1 GDDPGEVTR
10 MLAGIIGG
18 TGQMGRFF
26 AEVFRAAGWEVIVSG
41 TRTALSSREI
51 AETADLV
58 MVSVPIRATVGV
70 IREVAPLLTEEQVF
84 CDLTSLKV
92 EPVRAMLT
100 SRAEVIGLHPMFG
113 PGAASLRGQTIVA
126 TPGRCRPE
134 TLEGLLSVFRDQGA
148 SVTLSTPEDHDR
160 MMAVVQGLTHFGTLA
175 KAEAIRRTG
184 ADVGETLSFTS
195 PVYRIEIGFVGRLLA
210 QDADLYGDILQMNP
224 AVPGVLAAFEEAV
237 RTLREIVE
245 SGDRERFRAFF
256 SGNSS
261 HYASYLR
268 AATEE
273 TDDLINHAVG
283 R

>member
-1 GDDPGEVTR
+1 

-26 AEVFRAAGWEVIVSG
+26 AGVFEEAGWDVIVSG
-41 TRTALSSREI
+41 TKTPLTNRDV
-51 AETADLV
+51 AEMADLV

-70 IREVAPLLTEEQVF
+70 IREVAPLLSEEQVF

-92 EPVRAMLT
+92 EPVRAMLA

-113 PGAASLRGQTIVA
+113 PGAVSLRGQTIVA
-126 TPGRCRPE
+126 TPARCDPA

-148 SVTLSTPEDHDR
+148 AITLSTPEDHDR
-160 MMAVVQGLTHFGTLA
+160 MMAVIQGLTHFGTLA

-184 ADVGETLSFTS
+184 ADVDETLSFTS
-195 PVYRIEIGFVGRLLA
+195 PIYRIEMGLVGRLLA
-210 QDADLYGDILQMNP
+210 QDVGLYGDVLLMNP
-224 AVPGVLAAFEEAV
+224 AVPEVLATFEDAV
-237 RTLREIVE
+237 RTLRAIVE
-245 SGDRERFRAFF
+245 SGDNEQFRAFF
-256 SGNSS
+256 AENAA
-261 HYASYLR
+261 HYASYLA

-273 TDDLINHAVG
+273 TDDLINHVVM

>member
-1 GDDPGEVTR
+1 

-26 AEVFRAAGWEVIVSG
+26 AEVFETAGWETIVSG
-41 TRTALSSREI
+41 TETSLSNRDV
-51 AETADLV
+51 AEMADLV

-70 IREVAPLLTEEQVF
+70 IREVAPLLSEEQVI

-113 PGAASLRGQTIVA
+113 PGAASLQGQTIVA
-126 TPGRCRPE
+126 TPARCSQE

-148 SVTLSTPEDHDR
+148 AITLSTPEDHDR
-160 MMAVVQGLTHFGTLA
+160 MMAVIQGLTHFGTLA

-184 ADVGETLSFTS
+184 ADVGETLTFTS
-195 PVYRIEIGFVGRLLA
+195 PIYRIEMGLVGRLLA
-210 QDADLYGDILQMNP
+210 QDAGLYGDILQMNP
-224 AVPGVLAAFEEAV
+224 AVPEVLGRFEEAV
-237 RTLREIVE
+237 RMLREIVE
-245 SGDRERFRAFF
+245 SGDDERFGAFF
-256 SGNSS
+256 AENAG
-261 HYASYLR
+261 HYASYLG

-273 TDDLINHAVG
+273 TDDLISHVVN

>member
-1 GDDPGEVTR
+1 

-26 AEVFRAAGWEVIVSG
+26 AGVFEEAGWDVIVSG
-41 TRTALSSREI
+41 TKTPLTNRDV
-51 AETADLV
+51 AEMADLV

-70 IREVAPLLTEEQVF
+70 IREVAPLLSEEQVF

-92 EPVRAMLT
+92 EPVRAMLA

-113 PGAASLRGQTIVA
+113 PGAVSLRGQTIVA
-126 TPGRCRPE
+126 TPARCDPA

-148 SVTLSTPEDHDR
+148 AITLSTPEDHDR
-160 MMAVVQGLTHFGTLA
+160 MMAVIQGLTHFGTLA

-184 ADVGETLSFTS
+184 ADVDETLSFTS
-195 PVYRIEIGFVGRLLA
+195 PIYRIEMGLVGRLLA
-210 QDADLYGDILQMNP
+210 QDAGLYGDMLLMNP
-224 AVPGVLAAFEEAV
+224 AVPEVLAAFEDAV
-237 RTLREIVE
+237 RTLRAIVE
-245 SGDRERFRAFF
+245 GGDDERFRAFF
-256 SGNSS
+256 AENAV
-261 HYASYLR
+261 HYASYLA

-273 TDDLINHAVG
+273 TDDLINHVVM

>member
-1 GDDPGEVTR
+1 

-26 AEVFRAAGWEVIVSG
+26 AGVFEAAGWETIVSG
-41 TRTALSSREI
+41 TKTSLTNQDV
-51 AETADLV
+51 AEMADLI

-70 IREVAPLLTEEQVF
+70 IREVAPILSEEQVF

-92 EPVRAMLT
+92 EPVRAMLS

-126 TPGRCRPE
+126 TPARCGKE

-148 SVTLSTPEDHDR
+148 AITLSTPEDHDR
-160 MMAVVQGLTHFGTLA
+160 MMAVIQGLTHFGTLA

-184 ADVGETLSFTS
+184 ADVAETLLFTS
-195 PVYRIEIGFVGRLLA
+195 PVYRIEMGLVGRLLA
-210 QDADLYGDILQMNP
+210 QDAGLYGDMLQMNS
-224 AVPGVLAAFEEAV
+224 AVPEVLAQFEEAV

-245 SGDRERFRAFF
+245 SGDDERFRAFF
-256 SGNSS
+256 MENAG

-268 AATEE
+268 TATVE
-273 TDDLINHAVG
+273 TDDLVNHVVN

>member
-1 GDDPGEVTR
+1 MTA

-26 AEVFRAAGWEVIVSG
+26 AGVFEAAGWETIVSG
-41 TRTALSSREI
+41 TKTSLTNRDV
-51 AETADLV
+51 AEMADLV

-70 IREVAPLLTEEQVF
+70 IREVAPLLSEEQVF

-92 EPVRAMLT
+92 EPVRAMLA

-126 TPGRCRPE
+126 TPARCGPE
-134 TLEGLLSVFRDQGA
+134 TLDGLLSIFRDQGA
-148 SVTLSTPEDHDR
+148 AITLSTPEEHDR
-160 MMAVVQGLTHFGTLA
+160 MMAVIQGLTHFGTLA

-184 ADVGETLSFTS
+184 ADVAETLTFTS
-195 PVYRIEIGFVGRLLA
+195 PVYRIEMGLVGRLLA
-210 QDADLYGDILQMNP
+210 QDAELYGDILQMNP
-224 AVPGVLAAFEEAV
+224 AVPEVLAAFEEAV

-245 SGDRERFRAFF
+245 SGDGGRFQDFF
-256 SGNSS
+256 SANAG
-261 HYASYLR
+261 HYASYLG
-268 AATEE
+268 AATAE
-273 TDDLINHAVG
+273 TDDLINHVVN

>member
-1 GDDPGEVTR
+1 

-26 AEVFRAAGWEVIVSG
+26 AGVFETAGWETIVSG
-41 TRTALSSREI
+41 TKTSLSNRDV
-51 AETADLV
+51 AEMADLV
-58 MVSVPIRATVGV
+58 VISVPIRATVGV
-70 IREVAPLLTEEQVF
+70 IREVAPLLSEEQVI

-113 PGAASLRGQTIVA
+113 PGAASLQGQTIVA
-126 TPGRCRPE
+126 TPARCRPE

-148 SVTLSTPEDHDR
+148 AITLSTPEDHDR
-160 MMAVVQGLTHFGTLA
+160 MMAVIQGLTHFGTLA

-184 ADVGETLSFTS
+184 ADVGETLTFTS
-195 PVYRIEIGFVGRLLA
+195 PIYRIEMGLVGRLLA
-210 QDADLYGDILQMNP
+210 QDVGLYGDILQMNP
-224 AVPGVLAAFEEAV
+224 AVPEVLGRFEEAV

-245 SGDRERFRAFF
+245 SGDDERFRAFF
-256 SGNSS
+256 AENAG
-261 HYASYLR
+261 HYASYLG

-273 TDDLINHAVG
+273 TDDLISHVVN

>member
-1 GDDPGEVTR
+1 

-26 AEVFRAAGWEVIVSG
+26 AGVFEAAGWEAIVSG
-41 TRTALSSREI
+41 TKTSLTARAV

-70 IREVAPLLTEEQVF
+70 IREVAPLLSEEQVF

-92 EPVRAMLT
+92 EPVRAMLS

-126 TPGRCRPE
+126 TPARCSPE

-148 SVTLSTPEDHDR
+148 AITLSTPEDHDR
-160 MMAVVQGLTHFGTLA
+160 MMAVIQGLTHFGTLA

-184 ADVGETLSFTS
+184 ADVGETLLFTS
-195 PVYRIEIGFVGRLLA
+195 PVYRIEMGLVGRLLA
-210 QDADLYGDILQMNP
+210 QDAGLYGDILQMNP
-224 AVPGVLAAFEEAV
+224 AVPEVLSEFEEAV
-237 RTLREIVE
+237 RMLREVVE
-245 SGDRERFRAFF
+245 SGDEERFRAFF
-256 SGNSS
+256 AGNAG
-261 HYASYLR
+261 HYASYLA
-268 AATEE
+268 AATAE
-273 TDDLINHAVG
+273 TDDLINHVVN

>member
-1 GDDPGEVTR
+1 MTA

-26 AEVFRAAGWEVIVSG
+26 AGVFEAAGWETIVSG
-41 TRTALSSREI
+41 TKTSLTNPDV
-51 AETADLV
+51 AEMADLV

-70 IREVAPLLTEEQVF
+70 IREVAPILSEEQVF

-92 EPVRAMLT
+92 EPVRAMLS

-113 PGAASLRGQTIVA
+113 PGAASLRGQTIIA
-126 TPGRCRPE
+126 TPARCGKE

-148 SVTLSTPEDHDR
+148 AITLSTPEDHDR
-160 MMAVVQGLTHFGTLA
+160 MMAVIQGLTHFGTLA

-184 ADVGETLSFTS
+184 ADVAETLLFTS
-195 PVYRIEIGFVGRLLA
+195 PVYRIEMGLVGRLLA
-210 QDADLYGDILQMNP
+210 QDAGLYGDMLQMNS
-224 AVPGVLAAFEEAV
+224 AVPEVLAQFEEAV

-245 SGDRERFRAFF
+245 SGDDERFRAFF
-256 SGNSS
+256 MENAG

-268 AATEE
+268 TATVE
-273 TDDLINHAVG
+273 TDDLVNHVVN

>member
-1 GDDPGEVTR
+1 MTA

-26 AEVFRAAGWEVIVSG
+26 AGVFEAAGWETIVSG
-41 TRTALSSREI
+41 TKTSLTNQDV
-51 AETADLV
+51 AEMADLV

-70 IREVAPLLTEEQVF
+70 IREVAPILSEEQVF

-92 EPVRAMLT
+92 EPVRAMLS

-126 TPGRCRPE
+126 TPARCGKE

-148 SVTLSTPEDHDR
+148 AITLSTPEDHDR
-160 MMAVVQGLTHFGTLA
+160 MMAVIQGLTHFGTLA

-184 ADVGETLSFTS
+184 ADVAETLLFTS
-195 PVYRIEIGFVGRLLA
+195 PVYRIEMGLVGRLLA
-210 QDADLYGDILQMNP
+210 QDAGLYGDMLQMNS
-224 AVPGVLAAFEEAV
+224 AVPEVLAQFEEAV

-245 SGDRERFRAFF
+245 SGDDERFRAFF
-256 SGNSS
+256 MENAG

-268 AATEE
+268 TATVE
-273 TDDLINHAVG
+273 TDDLVNHVVN

>member
-1 GDDPGEVTR
+1 

-26 AEVFRAAGWEVIVSG
+26 AGVFEAAGWEVIVSG
-41 TRTALSSREI
+41 TKTSLTNQDV
-51 AETADLV
+51 AEMADLI

-70 IREVAPLLTEEQVF
+70 IREVAPILSEEQVF

-92 EPVRAMLT
+92 EPVRAMLS

-126 TPGRCRPE
+126 TPARCGKE

-148 SVTLSTPEDHDR
+148 AITLSTPEDHDR
-160 MMAVVQGLTHFGTLA
+160 MMAVIQGLTHFGTLA

-184 ADVGETLSFTS
+184 ADVAETLLFTS
-195 PVYRIEIGFVGRLLA
+195 PVYRIEMGLVGRLLA
-210 QDADLYGDILQMNP
+210 QDAGLYGDMLQMNS
-224 AVPGVLAAFEEAV
+224 AVPEVLAQFEEAV

-245 SGDRERFRAFF
+245 SGDDERFRAFF
-256 SGNSS
+256 MENAG

-268 AATEE
+268 TATVE
-273 TDDLINHAVG
+273 TDDLVNHVVN

>member
-1 GDDPGEVTR
+1 

-26 AEVFRAAGWEVIVSG
+26 AGVFEAAGWETIVSG
-41 TRTALSSREI
+41 TKTSLTNPDV
-51 AETADLV
+51 AEMADLV

-70 IREVAPLLTEEQVF
+70 IREVAPILSEEQVF

-92 EPVRAMLT
+92 EPVRAMLS

-113 PGAASLRGQTIVA
+113 PGAASLRGQTIIA
-126 TPGRCRPE
+126 TPARCGKE

-148 SVTLSTPEDHDR
+148 AITLSTPEDHDR
-160 MMAVVQGLTHFGTLA
+160 MMAVIQGLTHFGTLA

-184 ADVGETLSFTS
+184 ADVAETLLFTS
-195 PVYRIEIGFVGRLLA
+195 PVYRIEMGLVGRLLA
-210 QDADLYGDILQMNP
+210 QDAGLYGDMLQMNS
-224 AVPGVLAAFEEAV
+224 AVPEVLAQFEEAV

-245 SGDRERFRAFF
+245 SGDDERFRAFF
-256 SGNSS
+256 MENAG

-268 AATEE
+268 TATVE
-273 TDDLINHAVG
+273 TDDLVNHVVN